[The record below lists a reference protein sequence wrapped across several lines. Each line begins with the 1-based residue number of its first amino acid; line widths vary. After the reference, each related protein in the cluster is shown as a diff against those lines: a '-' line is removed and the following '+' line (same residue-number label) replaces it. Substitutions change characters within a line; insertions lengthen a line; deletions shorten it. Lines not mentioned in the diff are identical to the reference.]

1 MNFQAAINSYNK
13 VGLESEVIGADPHR
27 LILMLFDGALLAVGN
42 AKIRMQQNDI
52 PAKGKSISHAIRII
66 GEGLDASLDKNIGGK
81 LAQDLS
87 SLYGYMLKRLVEANV
102 KNDIAALDE
111 VTRLLTELKDAW
123 ASIKPAPSSS
133 PTQGA
138 HNVQLTYGMR

>member
-1 MNFQAAINSYNK
+1 MNSQAAINSYNK
-13 VGLESEVIGADPHR
+13 VGLESSVIGADPHH
-27 LILMLFDGALLAVGN
+27 LILMLFDGALLAIGN

-87 SLYGYMLKRLVEANV
+87 SLYAYMLRRLVEANAN
-102 KNDIAALDE
+102 NDVSALDE
-111 VTRLLTELKDAW
+111 VAGLLTELKDAW
-123 ASIKPAPSSS
+123 ASIKPAAPVATTR
-133 PTQGA
+133 TQQNA
-138 HNVQLTYGMR
+138 APVYSMR